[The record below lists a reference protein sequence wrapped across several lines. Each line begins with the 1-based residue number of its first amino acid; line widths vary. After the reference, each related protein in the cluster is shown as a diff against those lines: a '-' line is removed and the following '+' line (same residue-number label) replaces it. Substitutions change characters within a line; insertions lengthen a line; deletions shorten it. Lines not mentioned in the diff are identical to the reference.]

1 MTLQKL
7 VREIK
12 SCGVG
17 FDVWEIRNPT
27 DNKGTGKY
35 DFTSL
40 FGNDKKKVLTL
51 LPEKLSTVLHEN
63 TCTEVT
69 KIWVDFRSIYNE
81 INTWSH
87 DKSADTFCLDR
98 LQNCLAISFGHHSLN
113 SRLFFFTTTVFL
125 NLLT

>member
-1 MTLQKL
+1 MSVTSVTLQKL

-40 FGNDKKKVLTL
+40 FANDKKKVAR
-51 LPEKLSTVLHEN
+51 KA
-63 TCTEVT
+63 
-69 KIWVDFRSIYNE
+69 FY
-81 INTWSH
+81 
-87 DKSADTFCLDR
+87 
-98 LQNCLAISFGHHSLN
+98 SFASK
-113 SRLFFFTTTVFL
+113 
-125 NLLT
+125 

>member
-1 MTLQKL
+1 M
-7 VREIK
+7 REIK

-17 FDVWEIRNPT
+17 FDVWEIRNPA

-40 FGNDKKKVLTL
+40 FGNDKKKVLAL
-51 LPEKLSTVLHEN
+51 LPEKLSTVLHQN

-69 KIWVDFRSIYNE
+69 QVWVDFRSIYNE

-87 DKSADTFCLDR
+87 DKSADTFWNKTKNW
-98 LQNCLAISFGHHSLN
+98 LQTFVSL
-113 SRLFFFTTTVFL
+113 RGKRVGYERK
-125 NLLT
+125 